1 MRKLLI
7 ILVALLAVGAGY
19 YWYLASTGAPAAL
32 RIATEGANPPFNFI
46 DKDGQAAGFDVDIA
60 KALCAKAKFDCEIG
74 AQDWDGI
81 IPGLLAKK
89 YDAIIASM
97 SIASGSSSCSVGFS
111 NATGL

>member
-60 KALCAKAKFDCEIG
+60 KALCAAMK
-74 AQDWDGI
+74 
-81 IPGLLAKK
+81 
-89 YDAIIASM
+89 
-97 SIASGSSSCSVGFS
+97 
-111 NATGL
+111 T